1 MNRVFIGAAAIVAV
15 VVIFV
20 AMGTFF
26 TVNQTEQAIVLQLGA
41 YKRTVRQ
48 PGLHLKVPLL
58 QNVVYFDRRV
68 LDVEPSAEEVIA
80 SDQKRLVVDSYAR
93 YKITDPLRFYQS
105 VANEAGANSRLQSI
119 INASLRRVLGGV
131 ALAAVLSDQRAGIMR
146 QITAEVKAEATP
158 FGIDVLDVRL
168 RRTDLPQE
176 NNQAIYARMQ
186 SERQREAQEFRA
198 QGDEFAQRIKAV
210 AERER
215 TVILADAQRQAQI
228 LRGEGDGETVK
239 IYADAF
245 GKDKDF
251 FAFYRSMEAY
261 RDALAGRNTTLVLSP
276 DGDFFKFFNHA
287 DGLPAGSPDGA
298 GAGSKVAPPNPPA
311 AR

>member
-1 MNRVFIGAAAIVAV
+1 
-15 VVIFV
+15 
-20 AMGTFF
+20 
-26 TVNQTEQAIVLQLGA
+26 
-41 YKRTVRQ
+41 
-48 PGLHLKVPLL
+48 
-58 QNVVYFDRRV
+58 
-68 LDVEPSAEEVIA
+68 
-80 SDQKRLVVDSYAR
+80 
-93 YKITDPLRFYQS
+93 
-105 VANEAGANSRLQSI
+105 
-119 INASLRRVLGGV
+119 
-131 ALAAVLSDQRAGIMR
+131 DQRAGIMR
-146 QITAEVKAEATP
+146 QITAEVKAEAKP

-287 DGLPAGSPDGA
+287 DGLPGA
-298 GAGSKVAPPNPPA
+298 AAAPGKPAPAAVPHPPA
-311 AR
+311 Q